1 MSLAQR
7 WIGSSRTRL
16 AAAAVRPRVTV
27 HRNALRSGAR
37 FYASEAE
44 AEEAFNP
51 DEVERATDEVDVCI
65 VGGGPAGL
73 SAAIRLKQL
82 DKDDSLRVVVLEKAA
97 EPGKSAGGAWHCVV
111 AMRIGKSSS
120 RSPKLTPARKPHHV
134 RCRSRAPRA

>member
-16 AAAAVRPRVTV
+16 AAAAARPRVTV
-27 HRNALRSGAR
+27 HRNVLRSGAR
-37 FYASEAE
+37 FYASEAA

-82 DKDDSLRVVVLEKAA
+82 DTDDSLRVVVLEKAA
-97 EPGKSAGGAWHCVV
+97 EPGKSAEYRA
-111 AMRIGKSSS
+111 ATRLGKVFRGSE
-120 RSPKLTPARKPHHV
+120 TDET
-134 RCRSRAPRA
+134 